1 MIRRPPRSTL
11 FPYTTL
17 FRSHVE
23 RPEER
28 VARAGRVEAHR
39 VDELLEDERVVG
51 EQRDAPLPVVEADRA
66 RDHLRHPA
74 GVLAP
79 DLAVPAHQLGARFRR
94 EVVPVHLLA
103 APLRH
108 RVEGEVAARRDLR
121 EEAGGG
127 PLPPLPP
134 PVWPPPPHPP
144 PPPPRPRLGGGGR
157 GGRGR

>member
-28 VARAGRVEAHR
+28 VARAGRVEAHL

-74 GVLAP
+74 GVSAA
-79 DLAVPAHQLGARFRR
+79 DLAVPAHQLGARFGR

-108 RVEGEVAARRDLR
+108 RVEGEVAARRGLP

-134 PVWPPPPHPP
+134 PPLRAPPTTARHPA
-144 PPPPRPRLGGGGR
+144 RL
-157 GGRGR
+157 